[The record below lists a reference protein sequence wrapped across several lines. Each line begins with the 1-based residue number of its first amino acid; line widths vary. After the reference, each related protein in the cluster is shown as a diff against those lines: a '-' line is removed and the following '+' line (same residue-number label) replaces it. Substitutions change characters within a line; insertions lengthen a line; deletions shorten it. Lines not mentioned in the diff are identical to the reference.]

1 MTAGLQPK
9 NMMISGVMH
18 VSIFALFLL
27 GNPFGGKEPP
37 KFDVLTVKLAS
48 MPAPQ
53 KIQEAK
59 PKPPPKKKPPKKKVV
74 KKKPPIKNPKKVEE
88 KTVVPP
94 VKTEEPTAEDLQPAL
109 EEPDSQVDADTS
121 TTEFSE
127 KVSNAEFTGA
137 FDNNDFTYTDW
148 TSRAF
153 GKIQRNW
160 RNYASASHP
169 LACVIQFRVL
179 MSGSV
184 YGVAIRESS
193 GNGIFDQ
200 GCLNA
205 VKRAGKL
212 PPLPPE
218 YQREEIGIALKFP
231 WKPR

>member
-1 MTAGLQPK
+1 
-9 NMMISGVMH
+9 MISGVMH

-109 EEPDSQVDADTS
+109 EEPESQVDADTS

-137 FDNNDFTYTDW
+137 FDNKNFVYPDW
-148 TSRAF
+148 NYRGFA
-153 GKIQRNW
+153 KIARNW
-160 RNYASASHP
+160 KNYASPRKAVSTTVSFH
-169 LACVIQFRVL
+169 VL
-179 MSGSV
+179 KSGRI
-184 YGVAIRESS
+184 YGATITKSS
-193 GNGIFDQ
+193 GNAVYDR
-200 GCLNA
+200 GCLQA
-205 VKRAGKL
+205 VKSAGTL

-218 YQREEIGIALKFP
+218 FNFEELGVSLVFP
-231 WKPR
+231 WKPN